1 MDGRRKTK
9 AESDRDYTPQ
19 IKSMLYP
26 LIGARIRQ
34 RRHDLRKPLDEIAA
48 EMGIDYTLLSRI
60 ERGITTSKNPYLLS
74 AAQIAAISQY
84 FHEDA
89 ATLIWG
95 SDSEKVRLTKILCLA
110 ILVNGNE
117 NPFRDENTKAW
128 IDNQSAEVRTIFQA
142 DRERSKRACDF
153 FANPQNYA
161 DYQRL
166 QMRHSEDYTLI
177 SNLMLKQLLLDS
189 DYWGC
194 FFAYLRDNSNFA
206 ADAFQKSA
214 KEYLLNEG
222 NYRAFFQSEKCY
234 PYFLLAFD
242 RYWERVQV
250 EYAGFFENNVFTSSD
265 KLQEKGLREVSNQQF
280 HDAITSHEFIKL
292 NEWSLISAE
301 NFDGNSVVASA
312 WQRHTIF
319 AMVNKDDGDLFP
331 ANIEDGTMNLPE

>member
-1 MDGRRKTK
+1 MSK
-9 AESDRDYTPQ
+9 AKSDSEYTPQ

-34 RRHDLRKPLDEIAA
+34 RRHDLHKPLDGIAA

-60 ERGITTSKNPYLLS
+60 ERGITTSKNPHLLS
-74 AAQIAAISQY
+74 ATQIAAISQY
-84 FHEDA
+84 FHDDA

-95 SDSEKVRLTKILCLA
+95 TDSEKMRLTKILCLA
-110 ILVNGNE
+110 ILVNGNG

-128 IDNQSAEVRTIFQA
+128 IDRQCAEVRAIFQA
-142 DRERSKRACDF
+142 DEERSKKACDF
-153 FANPQNYA
+153 FVNPQNYA

-166 QMRHSEDYTLI
+166 QMRYSEDYTLI

-194 FFAYLRDNSNFA
+194 FFAYLRDNSSFA

-222 NYRAFFQSEKCY
+222 SYLSFLRSEKYY
-234 PYFLLAFD
+234 PYFILAFD
-242 RYWERVQV
+242 RYWERVQN
-250 EYAGFFENNVFTSSD
+250 EYTDFFENHVFTSSE

-319 AMVNKDDGDLFP
+319 AMAHKEDENLFP
-331 ANIEDGTMNLPE
+331 NNIEEDVANPAQ